1 MACPAAGEDADTL
14 LSRSGT
20 SGSTGKLVR
29 RLDVPVSEELEE
41 AVIVMASLAGVPKSE
56 YVRQVLERQL
66 FGELP
71 MARRMLQ
78 PLRSRT
84 WDEHGNSVG

>member
-1 MACPAAGEDADTL
+1 MACPAEGADTL

-20 SGSTGKLVR
+20 SCSTGKLVR

-71 MARRMLQ
+71 MARRMARAACRMQ
-78 PLRSRT
+78 SEEYP
-84 WDEHGNSVG
+84 

>member
-1 MACPAAGEDADTL
+1 MGSPADDAAGDTM
-14 LSRSGT
+14 LSRSGAT
-20 SGSTGKLVR
+20 GVSGKLTR

-56 YVRQVLERQL
+56 YVRQILERQL

-71 MARRMLQ
+71 MARRIAQ
-78 PLRSRT
+78 SVRSRP
-84 WDEHGNSVG
+84 WDESRSHLG